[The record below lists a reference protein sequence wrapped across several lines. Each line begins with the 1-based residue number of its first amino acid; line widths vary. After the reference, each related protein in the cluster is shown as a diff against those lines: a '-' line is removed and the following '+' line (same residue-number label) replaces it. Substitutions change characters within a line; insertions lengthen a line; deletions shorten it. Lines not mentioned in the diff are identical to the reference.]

1 LDDRADWAP
10 YEIVS
15 LAVDKSDASKL
26 IAVALRTAG
35 SENIGQGRR
44 CHFQIQSGGARR
56 QLLAKG
62 LSINKVVNCGSF
74 FSDGWG
80 NRVIPVSMERMTAQ
94 IDSRELGIG
103 DFDALGI
110 FIFV

>member
-56 QLLAKG
+56 QLLAKAVAAG
-62 LSINKVVNCGSF
+62 EKFPQQTSGPRCFERWQRGVV
-74 FSDGWG
+74 W
-80 NRVIPVSMERMTAQ
+80 
-94 IDSRELGIG
+94 
-103 DFDALGI
+103 
-110 FIFV
+110 